1 MKIYKYSENTKEYLG
16 YMEAYLDPLE
26 TAKRGKEVFV
36 IPPYFTT
43 VKPEIPQEGY
53 TMLFNGEN
61 WKEVED
67 HRGLTVYNKK
77 TGNEKVL
84 TELGPIPD
92 IYQLE
97 KPVFLEELRISK
109 INELDE
115 VVNLIKREVFEVNG
129 IKSSVE
135 NWVELPKYLP
145 AFGLFPIV
153 NVNDIMV
160 TKEELEEA
168 IKYFHVKSILLTKK
182 REEILNIINSAR
194 SKKKL
199 QEMVINVNME
209 DEIKDLMKLS
219 KEELSERFAK

>member
-1 MKIYKYSENTKEYLG
+1 MKIYKYSERTKEYLG

-26 TAKRGKEVFV
+26 TSKQGKEVFV

-43 VKPEIPQEGY
+43 VKPKIPQKGY

-61 WKEVED
+61 WKEAED
-67 HRGLTVYNKK
+67 HRGLIVYNKK

-115 VVNLIKREVFEVNG
+115 AVNSIKREVSEVNG

-135 NWVELPKYLP
+135 NWVELLRYLP
-145 AFGLFPIV
+145 AFGLFTTV
-153 NVNDIMV
+153 NVNDTMV

-168 IKYFHVKSILLTKK
+168 IKYFHIKSILLTKK
-182 REEILNIINSAR
+182 REEMLSTINSMR

-199 QEMVINVNME
+199 QEMVISINIE